1 MANRLGPLVTLR
13 GRCVM
18 LKRQTS
24 LDTIG
29 TRTMGPAL
37 CSLRVAGNRSH

>member
-1 MANRLGPLVTLR
+1 MAHRLGPLVTLR
-13 GRCVM
+13 GRRVM

-24 LDTIG
+24 LDTIV

-37 CSLRVAGNRSH
+37 RVLRVAGNRSH

>member
-1 MANRLGPLVTLR
+1 MANRLEPLVSLR
-13 GRCVM
+13 GHRVM

-29 TRTMGPAL
+29 TRTMGPTL
-37 CSLRVAGNRSH
+37 RSLRVAGNRSH